1 MCQLKKVWWP
11 WKLIAYR
18 TDAQGSGWPVGA
30 ALTAMG
36 GDRCRRCQLERVWW
50 PWKPI
55 VYRTDTQGEGQPG
68 CRTARTDGQGG
79 GGR

>member
-36 GDRCRRCQLERVWW
+36 GG
-50 PWKPI
+50 
-55 VYRTDTQGEGQPG
+55 TG
-68 CRTARTDGQGG
+68 AGG
-79 GGR
+79 VNWREYGGRGSQ